1 MQRLVS
7 WWCDLIAVSDPMAI
21 QVATG
26 VIAGGSLILVR
37 DLDIQHIFL
46 VLGSKS
52 KIDDPQPIPTAS
64 CGLAQ
69 FFN

>member
-26 VIAGGSLILVR
+26 VIAGGSLILVA
-37 DLDIQHIFL
+37 IWIFNTFAWF
-46 VLGSKS
+46 LGANRK
-52 KIDDPQPIPTAS
+52 
-64 CGLAQ
+64 
-69 FFN
+69 